1 MSRLPAKC
9 AALLLA
15 MLAIL
20 ALIGA
25 MAGAASAHEVRP
37 AYLQIDQIGQGRFS
51 MLWRTPIF
59 SGMRLPVV
67 LQFSEGIKQATTPS
81 KRELSDSIIE
91 RSMIESAD
99 NLAGERITFVGLQA
113 TITDVMVRIK
123 LDDGS
128 VTTTLVRP
136 SQPWV
141 DIQTMQST
149 LEVIKVFVVSGIEHI
164 LFGFDHLL
172 FVAALM
178 LIVRR
183 WGMLLKTVTAFT
195 VAHSITLTCA
205 TMGWVIL
212 PSGPVE
218 IMIAF
223 SIVIVGAEIVRMER
237 GGTSL
242 AIEWPWIV
250 AFFFGLLHGF
260 GFAGA
265 LADFGLPQG
274 DIPLALFSFNVG
286 VELGQLMFIAVIL
299 LAVHAIRQAFTIPR
313 QAIVASA
320 YAIGTIAAFWSI
332 ERLHSVF
339 G

>member
-1 MSRLPAKC
+1 MSRASRFC
-9 AALLLA
+9 RASAGLLLA
-15 MLAIL
+15 LLVSLVATS
-20 ALIGA
+20 IG
-25 MAGAASAHEVRP
+25 ASAHEIRP
-37 AYLQIDQIGQGRFS
+37 AYLQVDQTGQNRFS
-51 MLWRTPIF
+51 VLWRTPIL

-67 LQFSEGIKQATTPS
+67 LQYSGGIRQVTEPS
-81 KRELSDSIIE
+81 KRQLSDSIVE
-91 RSMIESAD
+91 RSMIEAAAG
-99 NLAGERITFVGLQA
+99 LPGERITFVGLQA
-113 TITDVMVRIK
+113 TITDVMVRVK
-123 LDDGS
+123 LEDGS

-141 DIQTMQST
+141 DIQARQGSM
-149 LEVIKVFVVSGIEHI
+149 EVVKVFVVSGIEHI

-195 VAHSITLTCA
+195 VAHSITLTSA
-205 TMGWVIL
+205 TLGWFTL

-218 IMIAF
+218 VMIAF
-223 SIVIVGAEIVRMER
+223 SIVLVGAEIVRMER

-286 VELGQLMFIAVIL
+286 VEIGQLMFIAALL
-299 LAVHAIRQAFTIPR
+299 LAVHLARRIFEIPR
-313 QAIVASA
+313 QSIMASA
-320 YAIGTIAAFWSI
+320 YAIGTIAAFWCI
-332 ERLHSVF
+332 ERLHSTFV
-339 G
+339 

>member
-1 MSRLPAKC
+1 VL
-9 AALLLA
+9 
-15 MLAIL
+15 
-20 ALIGA
+20 
-25 MAGAASAHEVRP
+25 
-37 AYLQIDQIGQGRFS
+37 RFS
-51 MLWRTPIF
+51 DGI
-59 SGMRLPVV
+59 RLVTEPA
-67 LQFSEGIKQATTPS
+67 G
-81 KRELSDSIIE
+81 RELPDSVVERSIIE
-91 RSMIESAD
+91 VPD
-99 NLAGERITFVGLQA
+99 GLVGQRISFLGLQA
-113 TITDVMVRIK
+113 SITDVLVRVK
-123 LDDGS
+123 LKDGT

-136 SQPWV
+136 SQPW
-141 DIQTMQST
+141 I
-149 LEVIKVFVVSGIEHI
+149 EVQAKESSFQVVKVFVVEGIEHI

-205 TMGWVIL
+205 TLGWLTL

-223 SIVIVGAEIVRMER
+223 SIMLVGAEIVRMER
-237 GGTSL
+237 GGKSL

-286 VELGQLMFIAVIL
+286 VELGQLMFIAVLL
-299 LAVHAIRQAFTIPR
+299 LAVYLVRRVVDIPR
-313 QAIVASA
+313 QAVVASA
-320 YAIGTIAAFWSI
+320 YAIGIVAAFWSV
-332 ERLHSVF
+332 ERLYSTF
-339 G
+339 A

>member
-1 MSRLPAKC
+1 MNRAARSHSAA

-15 MLAIL
+15 LVTSIV
-20 ALIGA
+20 A

-51 MLWRTPIF
+51 VLWRTPLF

-67 LQFSEGIKQATTPS
+67 LQFSDGIKQAMQPS
-81 KRELSDSIIE
+81 KRQLSDSIVE
-91 RSMIESAD
+91 RSMIEAPGG
-99 NLAGERITFVGLQA
+99 LPGERIAFVGLQA
-113 TITDVMVRIK
+113 TITDVMVRVK
-123 LDDGS
+123 LDDGT
-128 VTTTLVRP
+128 VNTTLVRP
-136 SQPWV
+136 SQPWI
-141 DIQTMQST
+141 DMEARQSP
-149 LEVIKVFVVSGIEHI
+149 LEVVKVFVVSGIEHI

-183 WGMLLKTVTAFT
+183 WGLLLKTVTAFT

-205 TMGWVIL
+205 TLGWVSL

-218 IMIAF
+218 VMIAF
-223 SIVIVGAEIVRMER
+223 SIVLVGAEIIRMER

-286 VELGQLMFIAVIL
+286 VELGQLMFIAVLL
-299 LAVHAIRQAFTIPR
+299 LAVHLVRRVVDIPR
-313 QAIVASA
+313 QAVVASA
-320 YAIGTIAAFWSI
+320 YAIGIVAAFWSV
-332 ERLHSVF
+332 ERLYSTF
-339 G
+339 A